1 MPLSSFKVRK
11 PTELRENLFDTLEQ
25 TTQGQTFLIQHKSG
39 NAILQNENAYLGL
52 LEQVETLE
60 AINQG
65 LQDYVDGKTHTHLV
79 IRDSMKAYAKKW
91 KK

>member
-1 MPLSSFKVRK
+1 MSSPLKVRK

-25 TTQGQTFLIQHKSG
+25 TAQGEAFLIHHKSG
-39 NAILQNENAYLGL
+39 NAILQGEAEYLAL

-65 LQDYVDGKTHTHLV
+65 LQDYLDGKVHSHANMK
-79 IRDSMKAYAKKW
+79 DSMKAYAKKW